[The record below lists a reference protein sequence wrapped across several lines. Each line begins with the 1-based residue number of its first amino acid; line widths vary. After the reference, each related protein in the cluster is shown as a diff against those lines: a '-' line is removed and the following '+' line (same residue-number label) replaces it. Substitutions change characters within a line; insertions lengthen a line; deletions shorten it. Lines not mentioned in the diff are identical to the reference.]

1 MHPPSLVEASILALA
16 TWRVTSLITWERGPL
31 HVFERIRA
39 AAGIRHN
46 EWGKPNVIPE
56 TFWGELL
63 TCLWCCSI
71 YVGAFWAIAFAGLG
85 AVAVILALPFA
96 LSTAAL
102 WIGKYVK

>member
-1 MHPPSLVEASILALA
+1 MRPPNLVEVSLLALA
-16 TWRVTSLITWERGPL
+16 TWRVSSLITWERGPL

-39 AAGIRHN
+39 AAGVRHN

-71 YVGAFWAIAFAGLG
+71 YVGAGFAIAYWLLG
-85 AVAVILALPFA
+85 AAVVIAALPFA
-96 LSTAAL
+96 LSAAAL
-102 WIGKYVK
+102 FFGKYVK